1 MKMGSFKLKRLN
13 GPLISPVA
21 YHSWESQAVFNP
33 GTVRESDDIHLLY
46 RAVEG
51 HNFSTI
57 GYAKLDSDGKIVK
70 RLNRPVIIPESLIE
84 MQGCEDP
91 RINFFEGKYYIFYTG
106 FDGADITRSANTR
119 VMLAETTDFK
129 HYTKL
134 GMIGPDDQD
143 KDAMI
148 FPERIN
154 EKIYFIHRIA
164 PNIQVALFDSMEQL
178 LNPGN
183 EYWTCHMEDLNR
195 HTLMCRQFSWE
206 SMKIGAG
213 PPPFKTEA
221 GWVLL
226 YHGVDSDKV
235 YRAGIALLDL
245 KNPFKIVARLPYPV
259 LEPET
264 QYEKFGDVNNVVFP
278 EGISV
283 FDDNFLVFY
292 GAADKVIGVATGKIS
307 DLLEEL
313 WRNKIS

>member
-1 MKMGSFKLKRLN
+1 MGSFKLKRLY
-13 GPLISPVA
+13 GQLMSPVPN
-21 YHSWESQAVFNP
+21 HSWESQAVFNP
-33 GTVRESDDIHLLY
+33 GTVREGDDIHLLY

-51 HNFSTI
+51 QNYSTI
-57 GYAKLDSDGKIVK
+57 GYAKLNADGQIVE
-70 RLNRPVIIPESLIE
+70 RLDQPVIVPESPIE
-84 MQGCEDP
+84 VQGCEDP

-106 FDGADITRSANTR
+106 FDGADLTRSANTR

-148 FPERIN
+148 FPEKIN
-154 EKIYFIHRIA
+154 EKVYFIHRIA
-164 PNIQVALFDSMEQL
+164 PNIQIALFDSMEHL
-178 LNPGN
+178 RCP
-183 EYWTCHMEDLNR
+183 EKDYWVDHLDHLDQ

-206 SMKIGAG
+206 SMKVGAG

-221 GWVLL
+221 GWIFV

-245 KNPFKIVARLPYPV
+245 KNPFKIIARLPYPV

-264 QYEKFGDVNNVVFP
+264 EYEKFGDVNNVVFP
-278 EGISV
+278 EGIAV
-283 FDDNFLVFY
+283 FDDRFLVFY
-292 GAADKVIGVATGKIS
+292 GAADKVIGVASGKIS

-313 WRNKIS
+313 WRNKVL